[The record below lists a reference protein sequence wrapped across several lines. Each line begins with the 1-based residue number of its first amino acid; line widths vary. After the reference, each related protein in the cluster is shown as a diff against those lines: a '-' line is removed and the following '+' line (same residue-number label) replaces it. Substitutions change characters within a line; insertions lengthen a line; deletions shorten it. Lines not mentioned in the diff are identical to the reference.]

1 MADTSKSAVERPDEV
16 EEALVRKAREE
27 LQQDRKKAR
36 ADRMAAQH
44 AADEKARQAADYA
57 RLLRKEAAEQAEA
70 ELYKAKADTLH
81 RLLTQVAES
90 RALGT

>member
-1 MADTSKSAVERPDEV
+1 MRWRRHWSAKHGKSCSRIV
-16 EEALVRKAREE
+16 
-27 LQQDRKKAR
+27 KKPGQT
-36 ADRMAAQH
+36 RMAAQH
-44 AADEKARQAADYA
+44 AADEKARQAANYA

-81 RLLTQVAES
+81 RLLIQVAES

>member
-1 MADTSKSAVERPDEV
+1 
-16 EEALVRKAREE
+16 
-27 LQQDRKKAR
+27 
-36 ADRMAAQH
+36 MAAQH
-44 AADEKARQAADYA
+44 AADEKARQAANYA

-81 RLLTQVAES
+81 RLLIQVAES